1 VSIAPFWVSAF
12 LDLAP
17 GDFDR
22 GVAFWRD
29 VTGYAVSAPRGET
42 HQFVTLVPS
51 DGDDFLRVQHLDDGP
66 SRIHL
71 DLHVDHPTYAAEA
84 AVELGGHVLVRH
96 EAGYVVVRS
105 PGGLVFCF
113 VTHPA
118 ARRAAPATWP
128 GGHRSQV
135 DQVCL
140 DVPPPAY
147 DVEVA
152 FWQGLTGWDLTEV
165 DEREFERLQPPDEHP
180 LRWLV
185 QRLDDADGTVRAHLD
200 LATDDRDAEVARHL
214 ALGAA
219 EVARHDGWTV
229 LTDPV
234 GVTYCVTRRPPSSM
248 SPSTAPRATARSR
261 SLRGE
266 KVTDAVCRS

>member
-1 VSIAPFWVSAF
+1 MTIAPFWVSAF

-42 HQFVTLVPS
+42 DQFVTLVPP
-51 DGDDFLRVQHLDDGP
+51 DGDDYLRVQHLDDGP
-66 SRIHL
+66 GRIHL
-71 DLHVDHPTYAAEA
+71 DLHVEHPDVAAEA
-84 AVELGGHVLVRH
+84 AIELGGHVLVRH

-118 ARRAAPATWP
+118 AHRPQAVTWP
-128 GGHRSQV
+128 DGTRSQV

-140 DVPPPAY
+140 DVPPAAY

-152 FWQGLTGWDLTEV
+152 FWQGLTGWDLAEV
-165 DEREFERLQPPDEHP
+165 GEQEFERLQPPDEQP

-185 QRLDDADGTVRAHLD
+185 QRLDDDGGPVRVHLD
-200 LATDDRDAEVARHL
+200 LAAADRTAEVARHV
-214 ALGAA
+214 ALGAT
-219 EVARHDGWTV
+219 EISRHEWWTV

-234 GVTYCVTRRPPSSM
+234 GTAYCITRR
-248 SPSTAPRATARSR
+248 TPR
-261 SLRGE
+261 
-266 KVTDAVCRS
+266 

>member
-1 VSIAPFWVSAF
+1 MTISPFWVSAF
-12 LDLAP
+12 LDFGS

-22 GVAFWRD
+22 GTAFWRD
-29 VTGYAVSAPRGET
+29 VTGYAVSETRGET
-42 HQFVTLVPS
+42 DQFATLVPP
-51 DGDDFLRVQHLDDGP
+51 DGDDYLRVQHLDEGP
-66 SRIHL
+66 GRIHL
-71 DLHVDHPTYAAEA
+71 DLHVAEPTVAAEA
-84 AVELGGHVLVRH
+84 AIELGGHVLVRH
-96 EAGYVVVRS
+96 EAGYVVLRS

-113 VTHPA
+113 VSHPA
-118 ARRAAPATWP
+118 AHRPAARTWP

-140 DVPPPAY
+140 DVPPTAY

-165 DEREFERLQPPDEHP
+165 NEREFERLQPPDEQP

-185 QRLDDADGTVRAHLD
+185 QRLDHDAGPVRAHLD
-200 LATDDRDAEVARHL
+200 VAAEDRDAEVARHI

-219 EVARHDGWTV
+219 EVAEREWWTV

-234 GVTYCVTRRPPSSM
+234 GTTYCVTRR
-248 SPSTAPRATARSR
+248 APR
-261 SLRGE
+261 
-266 KVTDAVCRS
+266 